1 MSKKFKAKINSC
13 PTVRVN
19 KNIALSTRNKLLNT
33 NSLKKASKIAFY
45 LKNIKYKSKSQ
56 GHKLS
61 LSLSNIKEK
70 LEKKFNI
77 KIDYLEFRD
86 EKNLKLNNFKN
97 NYRLFVAYNI
107 DNVRLIDNF

>member
-1 MSKKFKAKINSC
+1 MSKKFKARINSC

-19 KNIALSTRNKLLNT
+19 KNIALSTRNKLLKT
-33 NSLKKASKIAFY
+33 NSLKKAAEIALF
-45 LKNIKYKSKSQ
+45 LKKIKYKSKLHGPKSV
-56 GHKLS
+56 
-61 LSLSNIKEK
+61 SNLTDYKKK
-70 LEKKFNI
+70 LENKYNI

-97 NYRLFVAYNI
+97 NYKLFVAYTI